1 MTKTKKINKKL
12 IIIKYGSNTLVT
24 NGAHNETSIDY
35 ENIVAHGRIINHIP
49 HPTIIVSSGAVA
61 FGKTMGNKFEYIKNE
76 VARRRI
82 FSALGNPHLSIN
94 WDRAIPKKQVLQ
106 GLITHRDLIL
116 ETPRESIAEII
127 YSLFNDGTD
136 NSAVIQVNDNDFV
149 TDEELIKIRGG
160 DFGDNDKTTAL
171 LAILCDKIFT
181 EVDVIFNTS
190 SNGVLENGSTIP
202 LVPADNLKNS
212 YIEKICDVS
221 KTDTGTGG
229 MNTKLKIIRD
239 MIQNTDKTTT
249 YIINGKNPGQLQDV
263 LRGKSTGTKIYK

>member
-1 MTKTKKINKKL
+1 MKKINKKL

-35 ENIVAHGRIINHIP
+35 ENMVAHGRIINRIH

-61 FGKTMGNKFEYIKNE
+61 FGKTMRNKFEYIKNE
-76 VARRRI
+76 VARKRI

-94 WDRAIPKKQVLQ
+94 WDRAISKKQVLQ
-106 GLITHRDLIL
+106 GLITHRDLTL
-116 ETPRESIAEII
+116 EVPRESIAEII
-127 YSLFNDGTD
+127 YSLFNEGTD

-171 LAILCDKIFT
+171 LAMLCDKIFIET
-181 EVDVIFNTS
+181 DVIFNTS
-190 SNGVLENGSTIP
+190 SNGVLENGNTVP
-202 LVPADNLKNS
+202 LMLADNLKNS
-212 YIEKICDVS
+212 YIEKICGAN
-221 KTDTGTGG
+221 KTNVGTGG

-239 MIQNTDKTTT
+239 MIHNTEKTTA
-249 YIINGKNPGQLQDV
+249 YIINGKNPRQLQEV
-263 LRGKSTGTKIYK
+263 LHGKSTGTRIYK